1 MEQINVEIVFKHPVK
16 RRDLPKILG
25 CDSDREARRIIAE
38 LEKEYNIVNM
48 QDGRGYFLADDKTA
62 IKVALRER
70 KRGIALIKKAN
81 EILSRCESV
90 PIDIVV
96 PVKAHF
102 RRIKKS
108 YVDKKQIELF

>member
-1 MEQINVEIVFKHPVK
+1 MEQINVEILFKYPVK
-16 RRDLPKILG
+16 RRDLPKALG
-25 CDSDREARRIIAE
+25 CDSDREARRIVAE
-38 LEKEYNIVNM
+38 LKKKYNIVNM

-62 IKVALRER
+62 VKVALRER
-70 KRGIALIKKAN
+70 KRAISLMKKAN

-90 PIDIVV
+90 PVDIVV

-108 YVDKKQIELF
+108 YADKNQIELF